1 MPVVVWRHTE
11 SALFSD
17 GDTVTQHT
25 NKTRM
30 DHRRRQRGQGMTEY
44 IIVVALVAIAAIAVY
59 QLFGQVIRSQTA
71 AMAKEL
77 AGEDGSEQSRA
88 AQAAAESAAAQTASK
103 TLKSF
108 TGNAGAQ

>member
-1 MPVVVWRHTE
+1 M
-11 SALFSD
+11 
-17 GDTVTQHT
+17 TQHIQ
-25 NKTRM
+25 NPA
-30 DHRRRQRGQGMTEY
+30 RRSARKQRGQGMTEY
-44 IIVVALVAIAAIAVY
+44 VIVVALVAIAAIAVF
-59 QLFGQVIRSQTA
+59 QLFGQVVRSQTA
-71 AMAKEL
+71 AMAREL